1 MRCVILAALLALGCA
16 GSGVPQE
23 QKFEVKPMPTALERA
38 RTMLKAYVD
47 GQPVGSEAEDFP
59 AIVADVRKESPD
71 KAEILEKG
79 LADLK
84 KAKGNSVEMAKG
96 ILAKLD

>member
-1 MRCVILAALLALGCA
+1 MRCVFFAVLFALGCA
-16 GSGVPQE
+16 GGGVPQE

-59 AIVADVRKESPD
+59 AIVTDVRKESPE
-71 KAEILEKG
+71 KADILEKG

-84 KAKGNSVEMAKG
+84 KAKGNAAEIAKG
-96 ILAKLD
+96 ILAKLG